1 MVSGAVA
8 DGDELPSRRV
18 LSALLGLNPNTVQK
32 ACRMLEEEGLLVS
45 HAGAKSCVR
54 VTPELR
60 ERVRA
65 ELIRS
70 DAVAAASAFRRMGVP
85 LEEAIELVK
94 KGYSMTIFP
103 EGTRNKG
110 AEGSLLEFKS
120 GAFRVATKAK
130 APIVP
135 LAITGSRDIMEN
147 HHMFMHPAHVTIRV
161 LEPIET
167 DGLTKEQVR
176 ALPRRTADIIAA
188 HLPNH
193 SGNR

>member
-1 MVSGAVA
+1 MIDFGAFRAEDGTPIYLQIIKYLKQGVVSGAVA

-32 ACRMLEEEGLLVS
+32 ACRMREEEGLLVS

-94 KGYSMTIFP
+94 RAY
-103 EGTRNKG
+103 EE
-110 AEGSLLEFKS
+110 AEE
-120 GAFRVATKAK
+120 
-130 APIVP
+130 
-135 LAITGSRDIMEN
+135 
-147 HHMFMHPAHVTIRV
+147 
-161 LEPIET
+161 
-167 DGLTKEQVR
+167 
-176 ALPRRTADIIAA
+176 
-188 HLPNH
+188 
-193 SGNR
+193 

>member
-1 MVSGAVA
+1 MIDFGAFQAEDGTPIYLQIIKYLKQGVVSGAVA

-94 KGYSMTIFP
+94 RAY
-103 EGTRNKG
+103 EE
-110 AEGSLLEFKS
+110 AEE
-120 GAFRVATKAK
+120 
-130 APIVP
+130 
-135 LAITGSRDIMEN
+135 
-147 HHMFMHPAHVTIRV
+147 
-161 LEPIET
+161 
-167 DGLTKEQVR
+167 
-176 ALPRRTADIIAA
+176 
-188 HLPNH
+188 
-193 SGNR
+193 

>member
-1 MVSGAVA
+1 MVSFEGFRAVDGVPIYLQIQTYIRRGCVA
-8 DGDELPSRRV
+8 GTIRDGDELPSRRV
-18 LSALLGLNPNTVQK
+18 LSALLGVNPNTVQK

-94 KGYSMTIFP
+94 RAY
-103 EGTRNKG
+103 EE
-110 AEGSLLEFKS
+110 AEE
-120 GAFRVATKAK
+120 
-130 APIVP
+130 
-135 LAITGSRDIMEN
+135 
-147 HHMFMHPAHVTIRV
+147 
-161 LEPIET
+161 
-167 DGLTKEQVR
+167 
-176 ALPRRTADIIAA
+176 
-188 HLPNH
+188 
-193 SGNR
+193 

>member
-1 MVSGAVA
+1 MIDFGAFRAEDGTPIYLQIIKYLKQGMVSGAVA

-94 KGYSMTIFP
+94 RAY
-103 EGTRNKG
+103 EE
-110 AEGSLLEFKS
+110 AEE
-120 GAFRVATKAK
+120 
-130 APIVP
+130 
-135 LAITGSRDIMEN
+135 
-147 HHMFMHPAHVTIRV
+147 
-161 LEPIET
+161 
-167 DGLTKEQVR
+167 
-176 ALPRRTADIIAA
+176 
-188 HLPNH
+188 
-193 SGNR
+193 

>member
-1 MVSGAVA
+1 MIDFGAFRAEDGTPIYLQIIKYLRQGVVAGAVA

-94 KGYSMTIFP
+94 RAY
-103 EGTRNKG
+103 EE
-110 AEGSLLEFKS
+110 AEE
-120 GAFRVATKAK
+120 
-130 APIVP
+130 
-135 LAITGSRDIMEN
+135 
-147 HHMFMHPAHVTIRV
+147 
-161 LEPIET
+161 
-167 DGLTKEQVR
+167 
-176 ALPRRTADIIAA
+176 
-188 HLPNH
+188 
-193 SGNR
+193 

>member
-1 MVSGAVA
+1 MIDFGAFRAEDGAPIYLQIIKYLKQGVVSGAVA

-94 KGYSMTIFP
+94 RAY
-103 EGTRNKG
+103 EE
-110 AEGSLLEFKS
+110 AEE
-120 GAFRVATKAK
+120 
-130 APIVP
+130 
-135 LAITGSRDIMEN
+135 
-147 HHMFMHPAHVTIRV
+147 
-161 LEPIET
+161 
-167 DGLTKEQVR
+167 
-176 ALPRRTADIIAA
+176 
-188 HLPNH
+188 
-193 SGNR
+193 

>member
-1 MVSGAVA
+1 MIDFGAFRAEDGTPIYLQIIKHLKQGVVSGAVA

-94 KGYSMTIFP
+94 RAY
-103 EGTRNKG
+103 EE
-110 AEGSLLEFKS
+110 AEE
-120 GAFRVATKAK
+120 
-130 APIVP
+130 
-135 LAITGSRDIMEN
+135 
-147 HHMFMHPAHVTIRV
+147 
-161 LEPIET
+161 
-167 DGLTKEQVR
+167 
-176 ALPRRTADIIAA
+176 
-188 HLPNH
+188 
-193 SGNR
+193 

>member
-1 MVSGAVA
+1 MIDFGAFRAEDGTLIYLQIIKYLKQGVVSGAAA

-94 KGYSMTIFP
+94 RAY
-103 EGTRNKG
+103 EE
-110 AEGSLLEFKS
+110 AEE
-120 GAFRVATKAK
+120 
-130 APIVP
+130 
-135 LAITGSRDIMEN
+135 
-147 HHMFMHPAHVTIRV
+147 
-161 LEPIET
+161 
-167 DGLTKEQVR
+167 
-176 ALPRRTADIIAA
+176 
-188 HLPNH
+188 
-193 SGNR
+193 

>member
-1 MVSGAVA
+1 MIDFGAFRAEDGTPIYLQIIKYLKQGVVSGAAA

-85 LEEAIELVK
+85 LEDAIELVK
-94 KGYSMTIFP
+94 RAY
-103 EGTRNKG
+103 EE
-110 AEGSLLEFKS
+110 AEE
-120 GAFRVATKAK
+120 
-130 APIVP
+130 
-135 LAITGSRDIMEN
+135 
-147 HHMFMHPAHVTIRV
+147 
-161 LEPIET
+161 
-167 DGLTKEQVR
+167 
-176 ALPRRTADIIAA
+176 
-188 HLPNH
+188 
-193 SGNR
+193 

>member
-1 MVSGAVA
+1 MIDFGAFRAEDGTPIYLQIIKYLKQGVVSGAVA

-65 ELIRS
+65 EIIRS

-85 LEEAIELVK
+85 LEESIELVK
-94 KGYSMTIFP
+94 RAY
-103 EGTRNKG
+103 EE
-110 AEGSLLEFKS
+110 AEE
-120 GAFRVATKAK
+120 
-130 APIVP
+130 
-135 LAITGSRDIMEN
+135 
-147 HHMFMHPAHVTIRV
+147 
-161 LEPIET
+161 
-167 DGLTKEQVR
+167 
-176 ALPRRTADIIAA
+176 
-188 HLPNH
+188 
-193 SGNR
+193 

>member
-1 MVSGAVA
+1 MIDFGAFRAEDGTPIYLQIIKYLKQGVVSGAAA

-94 KGYSMTIFP
+94 RAY
-103 EGTRNKG
+103 EE
-110 AEGSLLEFKS
+110 AEE
-120 GAFRVATKAK
+120 
-130 APIVP
+130 
-135 LAITGSRDIMEN
+135 
-147 HHMFMHPAHVTIRV
+147 
-161 LEPIET
+161 
-167 DGLTKEQVR
+167 
-176 ALPRRTADIIAA
+176 
-188 HLPNH
+188 
-193 SGNR
+193 

>member
-1 MVSGAVA
+1 MIDFGAFRAEDGTPIYLQIIQYLKQGVVSGAVA

-94 KGYSMTIFP
+94 RAY
-103 EGTRNKG
+103 EE
-110 AEGSLLEFKS
+110 AEE
-120 GAFRVATKAK
+120 
-130 APIVP
+130 
-135 LAITGSRDIMEN
+135 
-147 HHMFMHPAHVTIRV
+147 
-161 LEPIET
+161 
-167 DGLTKEQVR
+167 
-176 ALPRRTADIIAA
+176 
-188 HLPNH
+188 
-193 SGNR
+193 